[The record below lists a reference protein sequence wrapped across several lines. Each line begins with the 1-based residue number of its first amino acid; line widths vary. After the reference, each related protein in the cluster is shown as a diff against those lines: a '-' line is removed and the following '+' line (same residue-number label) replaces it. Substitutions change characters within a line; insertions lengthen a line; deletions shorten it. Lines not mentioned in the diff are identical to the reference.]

1 MSDIKKTGPR
11 PPHPSGQNT
20 YAAGSIRERIL
31 EAAFSFFSESGFS
44 ATSMLDIVTRAR
56 GFETRSLCALPEQ
69 TRGFSSVHPGTH

>member
-44 ATSMLDIVTRAR
+44 ATSMLDIVTRREFLNATFMR
-56 GFETRSLCALPEQ
+56 FSL
-69 TRGFSSVHPGTH
+69 SVS